1 MNPAALAAVQSR
13 LGHTFARPELLIE
26 ALTHPSFLNEN
37 PGAGPHNQRLEFLG
51 DAVLQLILTTELFT
65 RFPADAEGELSHRR
79 ASLANGR
86 CLATLARELGLDQ
99 ALRLGGS
106 ENTPEGRDRSSN
118 LEDAFEAVLGALLL
132 DAGLETTRAR
142 VLAVYGPFDARL
154 AARLGA
160 DNPKGRLQEQV
171 QPQHGTACL
180 RYETVQSGGADH
192 AKEYTA
198 RVYLAERLLG
208 EGGGSSKKIAEEA
221 AARVALK
228 TLSQS

>member
-13 LGHTFARPELLIE
+13 LGHTFTRPELLIE
-26 ALTHPSFLNEN
+26 ALTHPGFLNEN

-51 DAVLQLILTTELFT
+51 DAVLQLILTTELFA
-65 RFPADAEGELSHRR
+65 RFPADAEGELSRRR

-86 CLATLARELGLDQ
+86 CLATLAQELGLDQ

-106 ENTPEGRDRSSN
+106 ENTPEGRARSSN

-142 VLAVYGPFDARL
+142 VLAVYGSFEARL

-171 QPQHGTACL
+171 QPRYGTACL

-192 AKEYTA
+192 AKEYTS
-198 RVYLAERLLG
+198 RVYLADRLLG

-221 AARVALK
+221 AARVALE